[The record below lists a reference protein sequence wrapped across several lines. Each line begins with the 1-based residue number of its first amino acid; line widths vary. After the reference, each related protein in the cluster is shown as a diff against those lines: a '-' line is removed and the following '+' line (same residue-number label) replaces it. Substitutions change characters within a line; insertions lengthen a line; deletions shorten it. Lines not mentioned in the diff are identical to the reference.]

1 KKFQLTLI
9 LGLLSG
15 GFLAGIIFI
24 PSYVQ
29 QVLLIPAEK
38 AGFWVTPLGL
48 ASGIGA
54 GVGGVVTDKIG
65 AVRTII
71 FSGAIGVAGFFLFP
85 LWFDELLIFVIAD
98 SLSGIGLGIL
108 LGAPLNVLGGD
119 SARRIRE
126 GEGSSLGPPSLI
138 PQVLLTLL

>member
-38 AGFWVTPLGL
+38 AGFWVTPLAL

-54 GVGGVVTDKIG
+54 GVGGVLTDKIG

-71 FSGAIGVAGFFLFP
+71 FSGAIGVVVFFLIP
-85 LWFDELLIFVIAD
+85 RLVDELWIFVKASILASI
-98 SLSGIGLGIL
+98 SLSIL
-108 LGAPLNVLGGD
+108 LG
-119 SARRIRE
+119 
-126 GEGSSLGPPSLI
+126 
-138 PQVLLTLL
+138 TT